1 MPFSA
6 INYFFKKLLG
16 TPCALQQNMTKYG
29 ELNPIEYIRFNN
41 FKSPLSA
48 SGKRDGVEMVSS
60 RKKSGFTYRKARAFT
75 LIELLVV
82 IAIIAI
88 LASILFPVFAR
99 ARENARKASCMS
111 NLKQMGLAWIMYTQD
126 YDGKAL
132 PSGTENVYVPGS
144 EENVLWSGFA
154 DFANMANPT
163 SDATRSPMYP
173 YMKNTQ
179 FTGCPSANGV
189 APSVWGITNYGYN
202 LVYVGGYGGFVEGYL
217 STYGITPP
225 PGATLL
231 PASLA
236 SIARPSETVLFGD
249 SGLPGP
255 YRYPFLF
262 PPSFGAG
269 WAEDAHAIHNG
280 MANMVFVDG
289 HAKAMKLYYSA
300 NHDPDA
306 AAQNIGY
313 LSATG
318 NPGDGTDS
326 MYTNQ

>member
-1 MPFSA
+1 M
-6 INYFFKKLLG
+6 
-16 TPCALQQNMTKYG
+16 
-29 ELNPIEYIRFNN
+29 
-41 FKSPLSA
+41 KS
-48 SGKRDGVEMVSS
+48 DFTN
-60 RKKSGFTYRKARAFT
+60 RKTRAFT

-99 ARENARKASCMS
+99 ARESARKSSCLS

-126 YDGKAL
+126 YDEKAL
-132 PSGTENVYVPGS
+132 PSGTQSMDPSTFKNLNGS
-144 EENVLWSGFA
+144 DEVIFWDGAHNFQSGA
-154 DFANMANPT
+154 STLCDPT
-163 SDATRSPMYP
+163 QSPMYP

-179 FTGCPSANGV
+179 FTGCPSANNIE
-189 APSVWGITNYGYN
+189 PTIWGTTNYGYN
-202 LVYVGGYGGFVEGYL
+202 LIYIGGYGSFVESYV
-217 STYGITPP
+217 STYGITPLQ
-225 PGATLL
+225 GATLA

-255 YRYPFLF
+255 YRYPWLF
-262 PPSFGAG
+262 PPSFASG
-269 WAEDAHAIHNG
+269 WAEDAHALHNG

-289 HAKAMKLYYSA
+289 HAKATKLYYSA
-300 NHDPDA
+300 NKNPDSE
-306 AAQNIGY
+306 AQNLGY
-313 LSATG
+313 LSSTG